1 MRRFFVPL
9 SAIHGQKVSITGSD
23 AHHLLHVLRKKIGD
37 TFEATDGQNRR
48 LILVIR
54 SLSKDKVVC
63 SIQKTYSLQER
74 TLSVRLFQAIPKTSA
89 WEQIITMACE
99 LGVNEVFPVLSDR
112 TIYPHDMVGTIKPRW
127 LRIAEETAKK
137 TGRLST
143 MIIHPILTWKDIPS
157 HLEESSLKIMPWEG
171 EKETSLRAL
180 LEPHQSP
187 KTVELLLGPEGGFSL
202 QEAEEAT
209 SWGFHTVSLGER
221 VLTTATAVITT
232 LANIYY
238 SLDRFE
244 NSHPQ

>member
-1 MRRFFVPL
+1 PL

-23 AHHLLHVLRKKIGD
+23 AHHLVHVLRKKIGD

-48 LILVIR
+48 LLLVIR
-54 SLSKDKVVC
+54 SLTKNKVVC

-74 TLSVRLFQAIPKTSA
+74 TLSVRLFQAIPKASA

-112 TIYPHDMVGTIKPRW
+112 TLYPHDIVGTIKPRW

-143 MIIHPILTWKDIPS
+143 MTIHPIVLWEDIPS
-157 HLEESSLKIMPWEG
+157 HLEEHSLKIMPWEG
-171 EKETSLRAL
+171 EKEKSLYNL
-180 LEPHQSP
+180 LEAQQSP
-187 KTVELLLGPEGGFSL
+187 KTIELLVGPEGGFSL
-202 QEAEEAT
+202 EEAEEAT
-209 SWGFHTVSLGER
+209 SWGFHTVSLGVR
-221 VLTTATAVITT
+221 ILTTPTAVITT